1 MAPSSKIVEVRVL
14 KQQVRCNQCN
24 KLSRLKLKT
33 KSHGINTKE
42 TYLVC
47 PHCKARY
54 TAFVLDG
61 ECRKL
66 QGEIRKL
73 QRSKNTPAQAFAN
86 NRIDEDEYNKVIDDI
101 NNEIENVQAILKSK
115 MDRLK
120 EALT

>member
-1 MAPSSKIVEVRVL
+1 MNE
-14 KQQVRCNQCN
+14 QTYCDQCN
-24 KLSRLKLKT
+24 KDFKIKLKT
-33 KSHGINTKE
+33 KSHGINIKE
-42 TYLVC
+42 SYFIC

-66 QGEIRKL
+66 QSEIRKL
-73 QRSKNTPAQAFAN
+73 QHSKNTKAQMVTRDQISEEEYVKA
-86 NRIDEDEYNKVIDDI
+86 IDNIE
-101 NNEIENVQAILKSK
+101 NEIKQIQAILKPK